1 RDQLADGNDA
11 AHDHRPERDAHRSER
26 ARARVGDERLGVTKG
41 MPRAPRRRGISSF
54 YGGLALALVLA
65 VVGCGGRSEPTVRLQ
80 LRLEAKGSGSDV
92 RLSCRPDR
100 AEGLADP
107 RRACRSLPSPELQ
120 PWSSTRRCPG
130 SAYAARIRGRY
141 DGHRIAIQRCDKHG
155 VQRLI
160 HTLRWTSPAPS

>member
-1 RDQLADGNDA
+1 
-11 AHDHRPERDAHRSER
+11 
-26 ARARVGDERLGVTKG
+26 

-54 YGGLALALVLA
+54 YGGLAFALVLA

-107 RRACRSLPSPELQ
+107 GRACRDLSSLELQ
-120 PWSSTRRCPG
+120 RWSSTRRCPG
-130 SAYAARIRGRY
+130 SAYAASVRGRY
-141 DGHRIAIQRCDKHG
+141 DGYQIHIRRCDKHG

-160 HTLRWTSPAPS
+160 HTLRWTPPPPS